1 MFLVLER
8 VLTMGLEEGVG
19 EVYVG
24 GYWQVEGMET
34 LFCKDYSRECR
45 VSVGDRV
52 GLVTFS
58 RYFFYPST
66 S

>member
-1 MFLVLER
+1 
-8 VLTMGLEEGVG
+8 MGLEEGVG